1 MSLLPPLGEVPVDLH
16 IELLS
21 DNFYQDHFAFNH
33 FQDHFAFNHFSGVIS
48 KIKRSPAEA
57 RRKNNHIPGLSGTY
71 RHNKVQFIGY
81 KRMLKKRPMSV
92 KNPKMGG

>member
-33 FQDHFAFNHFSGVIS
+33 FSGVIS

-57 RRKNNHIPGLSGTY
+57 KRKNNHIPGLSGTY

-92 KNPKMGG
+92 KKMGG